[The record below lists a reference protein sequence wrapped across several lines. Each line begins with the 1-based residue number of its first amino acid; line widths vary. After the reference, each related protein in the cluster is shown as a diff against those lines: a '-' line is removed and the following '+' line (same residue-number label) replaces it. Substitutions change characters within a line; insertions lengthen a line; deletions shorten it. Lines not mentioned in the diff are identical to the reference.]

1 MLIIS
6 VYKSVHSCITKVYI
20 LVVQGCTLMHN
31 MIGSLTMPVFTL
43 HILVNIYCFPSQFL
57 DCFTVSL
64 YTFRNTLLIILPARL
79 SDHKSIHP
87 INSAFFQL
95 LN

>member
-31 MIGSLTMPVFTL
+31 MIV
-43 HILVNIYCFPSQFL
+43 H
-57 DCFTVSL
+57 
-64 YTFRNTLLIILPARL
+64 
-79 SDHKSIHP
+79 
-87 INSAFFQL
+87 
-95 LN
+95 